1 MRRLIPIVVALAVAL
16 AACGGTGTS
25 ASPSAGASG
34 ESGGVEVINLT
45 LNWFPLADH
54 AAYYDAL
61 EKGYYTDAGLAVNIL
76 QGSGSGETLR
86 RVSIGQADLGLADTG
101 VVINGIRNGATAKMV
116 MMVMDRG
123 WNAIWAKKGSGIT
136 TVKDLCGKKIGA
148 PVADAGRALWPALAN
163 AQGLDPN
170 CVQWVDILPAAKY
183 QTLAS
188 GSVDAIL
195 DAVTGAPFVYLALG
209 GKENTVEI
217 TYADN
222 GVDVP
227 AISMIAS
234 EKMVKERPQVIQ
246 KFITAT
252 LKGWQDVFSDPEAAL
267 NIEMKYW
274 PSLDMDTYKVNLDLV
289 ESLMQTDN
297 FKQNGVGHFDK
308 DKMAKTIE
316 LLQKYLDAKGEIDD
330 PTSTYTDQ
338 FVTTKLAPPA

>member
-136 TVKDLCGKKIGA
+136 TVKDLCGKKIGSA
-148 PVADAGRALWPALAN
+148 PRWPM
-163 AQGLDPN
+163 
-170 CVQWVDILPAAKY
+170 PAARCGRPWP
-183 QTLAS
+183 TRRGSTRTACS
-188 GSVDAIL
+188 GS
-195 DAVTGAPFVYLALG
+195 T
-209 GKENTVEI
+209 
-217 TYADN
+217 
-222 GVDVP
+222 
-227 AISMIAS
+227 SCR
-234 EKMVKERPQVIQ
+234 RPS
-246 KFITAT
+246 TR
-252 LKGWQDVFSDPEAAL
+252 
-267 NIEMKYW
+267 
-274 PSLDMDTYKVNLDLV
+274 PS
-289 ESLMQTDN
+289 
-297 FKQNGVGHFDK
+297 
-308 DKMAKTIE
+308 
-316 LLQKYLDAKGEIDD
+316 
-330 PTSTYTDQ
+330 
-338 FVTTKLAPPA
+338 PPARSTRSSMP